1 MSPPAGAA
9 RPSAASPRAG
19 VASSSRAGVASSRAS
34 VASPRAGLAAS
45 RASVASPRSSS
56 QSAAPARRPVG
67 PRRVSGPA
75 APARLAPPAERFQ
88 RPAIARPAP
97 APFTQHVVR
106 VVDHTLLDRL
116 IRGRAWIGLIAFAL
130 IGIVAMQVTLLRLNS
145 GIGRSIDRATAL
157 QRESSLLAAQVAG
170 LSSAQRVQAEATRL
184 GMVYA
189 PPDDVRYLRASRGDA
204 ARAATSLAAP
214 AAGTTGAA
222 GSTST
227 STSTSTA
234 TATSASTAT
243 PAPALAST
251 SASPSASTAT
261 SATAT
266 SPAGSTGP

>member
-214 AAGTTGAA
+214 ATGTTGAA

-227 STSTSTA
+227 STST
-234 TATSASTAT
+234 STAT

-251 SASPSASTAT
+251 SASPSASTST

>member
-1 MSPPAGAA
+1 
-9 RPSAASPRAG
+9 
-19 VASSSRAGVASSRAS
+19 
-34 VASPRAGLAAS
+34 
-45 RASVASPRSSS
+45 
-56 QSAAPARRPVG
+56 
-67 PRRVSGPA
+67 
-75 APARLAPPAERFQ
+75 
-88 RPAIARPAP
+88 
-97 APFTQHVVR
+97 
-106 VVDHTLLDRL
+106 LLDRL

-227 STSTSTA
+227 STSTA

-243 PAPALAST
+243 PAPALATT